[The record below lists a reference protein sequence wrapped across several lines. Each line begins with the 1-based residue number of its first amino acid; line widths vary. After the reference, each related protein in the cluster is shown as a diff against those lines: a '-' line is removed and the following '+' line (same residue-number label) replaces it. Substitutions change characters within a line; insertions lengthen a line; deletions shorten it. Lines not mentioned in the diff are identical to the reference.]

1 MAEDLALTALRAAG
15 VYALMLVVIRLL
27 GKRAVGAF
35 SAFDLLVAL
44 MLGEVVDEIIYG
56 DVTFVQGTVAIVV
69 IAAADYATSWLSYS
83 NGTINRLLEG
93 APIPLVEDG
102 RLQRAGMRR
111 ERMNEDEV
119 MAELRLQG
127 VEDLREVKRAWLE
140 TSGEIS
146 VLKQEWAEPLRRADV
161 TGRAA

>member
-1 MAEDLALTALRAAG
+1 MAADLAMTALRAVAIY
-15 VYALMLVVIRLL
+15 VLMLVIIRLL

-56 DVTFVQGTVAIVV
+56 DITFLQGTVAIVV
-69 IAAADYATSWLSYS
+69 IAGADYATSWLSYW
-83 NGTINRLLEG
+83 NPTINRLLEG
-93 APIPLVEDG
+93 VPVALVEDG
-102 RLQRAGMRR
+102 RLQPAGMRR

-127 VEDLREVKRAWLE
+127 IEDLREVKRAWLE
-140 TSGEIS
+140 TSGEVS
-146 VLKQEWAEPLRRADV
+146 VLKQEWAESLRRGDV
-161 TGRAA
+161 TSRAA